1 MNFLKYPLLLE
12 LITIFSHQGP
22 TVILMTTIIISRQV
36 SVAVYY
42 KYTCLL
48 LSCRYRVQSDRKV
61 AVCSI
66 HPTEQAILQCLL
78 CVKAKISVS
87 KSYHCSPKCF
97 SDAWQHHR
105 SLHERAAGAAN
116 ENGADEDELFGRFG
130 SSGSV
135 NLSMSSGQSVPVT
148 DSLNNGSKP
157 LLYPTAVPEKTATG
171 ETLYEVGRSKTYTP
185 TGDDVGHILKFECV
199 AVDAET
205 RIPVGPVNTFM
216 TSRVIPAPS
225 PTPRRLIPVS
235 GADLAGQTD
244 LDGRISNGTFS
255 VLSYNILSD
264 VFASSELYGY
274 CPSWAL
280 SWPYRRQNLLREIVS
295 YGADIL
301 CLQEVC
307 CAQVYFTQTGCFLKF
322 ISCYFLCGNY
332 DQHPIFIL
340 AMIR

>member
-1 MNFLKYPLLLE
+1 M
-12 LITIFSHQGP
+12 
-22 TVILMTTIIISRQV
+22 
-36 SVAVYY
+36 
-42 KYTCLL
+42 
-48 LSCRYRVQSDRKV
+48 SCRYRVQSDRKV
-61 AVCSI
+61 AVCNI
-66 HPTEQAILQCLL
+66 HPTEHAILQCLL
-78 CVKAKISVS
+78 CVKAKIPVS

-105 SLHERAAGAAN
+105 SLHERAASAAN
-116 ENGADEDELFGRFG
+116 ENGADDEDLFGRFG
-130 SSGSV
+130 SSGSA
-135 NLSMSSGQSVPVT
+135 NLSMGSGQSVPVT
-148 DSLNNGSKP
+148 AGLSNGSKP
-157 LLYPTAVPEKTATG
+157 LVYPAAEPEKTANG

-185 TGDDVGHILKFECV
+185 TADDIGHILKFECV

-216 TSRVIPAPS
+216 TSRVIPAPT

-235 GADLAGQTD
+235 GADLAAHTD

-264 VFASSELYGY
+264 VYASSELYGY

-307 CAQVYFTQTGCFLKF
+307 
-322 ISCYFLCGNY
+322 
-332 DQHPIFIL
+332 
-340 AMIR
+340 